1 MANRPEER
9 NQDATVYVGNVD
21 DRVSEGLLWELMLQA
36 GPVVNVHLPKDR
48 VTQQHQGYGFVE
60 YMTEE
65 DADYAIKIMN
75 MIKLFGKPI
84 RVNKATS
91 DKKNLDV
98 GASLFIGNLDPDVE
112 EKLLY
117 DTFSA
122 FGVIVQT
129 PKVARDPDT
138 GNSKGYGFVA
148 FDNFESADAAIEAM
162 NGQYLMNKPIT
173 VSFAFKK
180 DGKGERHG
188 SAAERL
194 LAAQSRKNQPAHMP
208 NRFFADIPARPRPG
222 GVPPPMPMQTGM
234 PMQQGHPPMP
244 AGAPVPVAAAG
255 QQPFMGGPGG
265 PPYGGFPPGPPPG
278 GFPGPP
284 PRPGFQPMGG
294 FPPMRPPPSF
304 PGRPSMPPPPFPGQ
318 GFPPQHGFPPQGH
331 FPPPPQWGAGR

>member
-1 MANRPEER
+1 MSNRPEER

-21 DRVSEGLLWELMLQA
+21 DRVSEGLLWELMLQG

-65 DADYAIKIMN
+65 DADYSIKIMN
-75 MIKLFGKPI
+75 MIKLYGKPI

-148 FDNFESADAAIEAM
+148 FDNFESSDAAIEAM

-173 VSFAFKK
+173 VSYAFKK

-222 GVPPPMPMQTGM
+222 MPPVGGMPPPPMINPGM
-234 PMQQGHPPMP
+234 
-244 AGAPVPVAAAG
+244 PVAAGMGRPPAL
-255 QQPFMGGPGG
+255 PMGG
-265 PPYGGFPPGPPPG
+265 FHPGPPPG
-278 GFPGPP
+278 GFQPPP
-284 PRPGFQPMGG
+284 PRPGFQPPMGQ
-294 FPPMRPPPSF
+294 FPSMPPPPAPPQF
-304 PGRPSMPPPPFPGQ
+304 AGRPGMPPPPFPGQ
-318 GFPPQHGFPPQGH
+318 AFPPQHGFQGN
-331 FPPPPQWGAGR
+331 FPPPPPQWGAGR

>member
-1 MANRPEER
+1 MATRPEER

-98 GASLFIGNLDPDVE
+98 GASLFIGNLDADVD

-129 PKVARDPDT
+129 PNVARDPDT
-138 GNSKGYGFVA
+138 GNSRGYGFVA
-148 FDNFESADAAIEAM
+148 FDNFESSDAAIEAM
-162 NGQYLMNKPIT
+162 NGQFLMNKEIT
-173 VSFAFKK
+173 VSYAYKK

-188 SAAERL
+188 SSAERL
-194 LAAQSRKNQPAHMP
+194 LAQQARRNQPAQLP
-208 NRFFADIPARPRPG
+208 NRFFADIPTRPG
-222 GVPPPMPMQTGM
+222 GGMAPAPPAPLSMPPAPPM
-234 PMQQGHPPMP
+234 
-244 AGAPVPVAAAG
+244 
-255 QQPFMGGPGG
+255 FMGGPPQ
-265 PPYGGFPPGPPPG
+265 PPQFPGYPPGPPPG
-278 GFPGPP
+278 SYGGPP
-284 PRPGFQPMGG
+284 QPPMG
-294 FPPMRPPPSF
+294 
-304 PGRPSMPPPPFPGQ
+304 MPPPMPMRKF
-318 GFPPQHGFPPQGH
+318 
-331 FPPPPQWGAGR
+331 